1 MKTALSTLNMDLAK
15 LLIESGAVTAEQYDQ
30 ALEISRRG
38 GRSVLAEL
46 VSMGIGEE
54 LDFLRLIGAAQSLE
68 VVDLRRAAIAPE
80 AVEEVPAKFARH
92 YGVMPV
98 ALSSAGLTI
107 AVSESTDRWVVDDLQ
122 TTLGHRVQRV
132 LAPHTHIQEAI
143 ERHYGVGA
151 DTIERIMDDE
161 QSAGRIQ
168 LLHHDGS
175 AVQDLERMA
184 GDASVVRLVNEIVQ
198 QAISDRATDIH
209 LETFGDEAKLRCR
222 VDGVL
227 RDTRV
232 SEDIRY
238 LYPAVISRI
247 KIMSGLDIIER
258 RVPQDGRAK
267 VKDGP
272 LEYDLRVS
280 VMPTIN
286 GENVVIRILPTTMLL
301 SLGDLGLRPDDL
313 RILDG
318 LIHRPNGILFVT
330 GPTGSGKSTT
340 LYASLKR
347 LNNPG
352 IKLVT
357 IEDPVEYALRG
368 VSQVQVNTR
377 TGMTFARA
385 LRSMLRHDPD
395 VIMVGE
401 IRDLETATIA
411 TRAALTGHLVLSTL
425 HTNSASA
432 GAARLIDIGIEPYL
446 IASSVLAFIGQRL
459 IRVNCPK
466 CKESCRLDDE
476 TLALLGHP
484 EAAATTVW
492 RGKGCD
498 ACGQTGFSG
507 RTGIYEILPVDGRI
521 RHMIVEK
528 ASADTIKD
536 AARARGARSMLED
549 GWEKIVAGR
558 TTPEEVLRVARLE
571 D

>member
-1 MKTALSTLNMDLAK
+1 MSPEDP
-15 LLIESGAVTAEQYDQ
+15 LIESGAVSSEQYEQ
-30 ALEISRRG
+30 AEK
-38 GRSVLAEL
+38 LARQKGTTILSEL
-46 VSMGIGEE
+46 ASMGAGDE
-54 LDFLRLIGAAQSLE
+54 LDFLRIIGESRGLA
-68 VVDLRRAAIAPE
+68 VVDLRHTDIEAA
-80 AVEEVPAKFARH
+80 AVHEVPAKFARH

-98 ALSSAGLTI
+98 SLSSSGLTI
-107 AVSESTDRWVVDDLQ
+107 AVSVSTDRWVVDDLQ
-122 TTLGHRVQRV
+122 TSLGHRVQRV
-132 LAPHTHIQEAI
+132 LAPYFHIREAI

-161 QSAGRIQ
+161 QSSGRIQ
-168 LLHHDGS
+168 LFDHDGD
-175 AVQDLERMA
+175 AVQDLEKMA

-227 RDTRV
+227 RDTHV
-232 SEDIRY
+232 SGDIRF

-301 SLGDLGLRPDDL
+301 SLADLGLCPTDL
-313 RILDG
+313 EILDG
-318 LIHRPNGILFVT
+318 LIHRPNGIIFVT

-368 VSQVQVNTR
+368 VSQVQVNER

-432 GAARLIDIGIEPYL
+432 GAARMIDIGIAPYL

-466 CKESCRLDDE
+466 CKEMVRLNDE
-476 TLALLGHP
+476 TLAQLGQP
-484 EAAATTVW
+484 GGVEATAWHGA
-492 RGKGCD
+492 GCD
-498 ACGQTGFSG
+498 FCGQTGFSG
-507 RTGIYEILPVDGRI
+507 RTGIYEILPVDGEI
-521 RHMIVEK
+521 RQMIVDK
-528 ASADTIKD
+528 ASSDVIKE
-536 AARARGARSMLED
+536 AARVQGIRSMLDD

>member
-1 MKTALSTLNMDLAK
+1 MDIAK
-15 LLIESGAVTAEQYDQ
+15 LLIESGVVTSEQYDQ
-30 ALEISRRG
+30 ALELSQRKG
-38 GRSVLAEL
+38 SFVVAEL
-46 VSMGIGEE
+46 ASMGLGAELELLRVIGE
-54 LDFLRLIGAAQSLE
+54 AQSME
-68 VVDLRRAAIAPE
+68 VVDLRHTVIDEE

-98 ALSSAGLTI
+98 TLSSGGLTI
-107 AVSESTDRWVVDDLQ
+107 AVSDPADRWVVDDLQ

-132 LAPHTHIQEAI
+132 LAPDSHIQEAI

-161 QSAGRIQ
+161 QSSGQIQ

-184 GDASVVRLVNEIVQ
+184 GNASVVRLVNEIVQ
-198 QAISDRATDIH
+198 QAIADRATDIH

-258 RVPQDGRAK
+258 RIPQDGRAK

-301 SLGDLGLRPDDL
+301 SLADLGLCPTDL
-313 RILDG
+313 QILDA
-318 LIHRPNGILFVT
+318 LIHRPNGIIFVT

-340 LYASLKR
+340 LYASLKC
-347 LNNPG
+347 LNHPE

-395 VIMVGE
+395 VIMIGE
-401 IRDLETATIA
+401 IRDLETANIA

-432 GAARLIDIGIEPYL
+432 GAARMIDIGIEPYL

-466 CKESCRLDDE
+466 CKEIYPLDDE
-476 TLALLGHP
+476 TLAQLGHP
-484 EAAATTVW
+484 GAGETTAW

-498 ACGQTGFSG
+498 YCGQAGFSG
-507 RTGIYEILPVDGRI
+507 RTGIYEILPMNGKI
-521 RHMIVEK
+521 RQMIVEK
-528 ASADTIKD
+528 ASSDTIKD
-536 AARARGARSMLED
+536 AARVQGIRSMLED